1 MKKTITLKELRSKE
15 IKTLF
20 SELEAARNKLA
31 DLRFKASFRK
41 LKNYKAI
48 DIERK
53 KIAQI
58 WTILSENAI
67 QELKKKEANNDR

>member
-15 IKTLF
+15 TKTLF
-20 SELEAARNKLA
+20 SELEAARKKLA
-31 DLRFKASFRK
+31 ELRFKASFRK

-67 QELKKKEANNDR
+67 QELKKKEVKNDR